1 MSSFNKI
8 TIVGYL
14 GRDPEIRYTPQG
26 TAVCNVS
33 VATTERR
40 KNVAG
45 EYEDHT
51 TWFRVTLWNRQA
63 ELANEYLAK
72 GRQVYIEGRLRQE
85 EYTDRDGNK
94 RMSLEVHAT
103 EMQFLGRREDSAA
116 QFSTD
121 AGRGQAEEVAEV
133 AKPARN
139 GSSKSGKRG
148 SKRAAKEKVLAEDTI
163 YDEAPF

>member
-8 TIVGYL
+8 TILGYL
-14 GRDPEIRYTPQG
+14 GRDPVIRYTPQG
-26 TAVCNVS
+26 TAVCNIP

-45 EYEDHT
+45 DYEDHT

-85 EYTDRDGNK
+85 EYTDREGNK
-94 RMSLEVHAT
+94 RVSLEVNAS
-103 EMQFLGRREDSAA
+103 EMQFLGRREDSAE
-116 QFSTD
+116 QFSAD
-121 AGRGQAEEVAEV
+121 AGHGRAEEVAEV
-133 AKPARN
+133 AKQARN

-148 SKRAAKEKVLAEDTI
+148 SKRAAKEMDPAEDFI
-163 YDEAPF
+163 DNEVPF